1 VGGNCVG
8 LDALGVLSL
17 VVGVLRVY
25 EGCSKLAVS
34 SETKGDRFDV
44 GIIGISYADHCGD
57 PFYHIIVDGASSS
70 SSQ

>member
-1 VGGNCVG
+1 M
-8 LDALGVLSL
+8 
-17 VVGVLRVY
+17 VGVLRVY

>member
-1 VGGNCVG
+1 M
-8 LDALGVLSL
+8 
-17 VVGVLRVY
+17 VGVLRVY
-25 EGCSKLAVS
+25 EGCSKLALKLGVWDPISVS

-70 SSQ
+70 Q